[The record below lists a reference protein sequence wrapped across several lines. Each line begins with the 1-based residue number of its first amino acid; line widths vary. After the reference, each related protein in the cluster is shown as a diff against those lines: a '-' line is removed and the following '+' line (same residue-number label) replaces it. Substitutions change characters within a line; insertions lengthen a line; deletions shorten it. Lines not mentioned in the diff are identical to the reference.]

1 MGRRQEPA
9 VAVMPPVEAPVAADV
24 PLDLSAASP
33 EKGLQTPTP
42 RRERCSGPRE
52 GALTPLAVARPS
64 EARKSNDERR
74 ENALNRRNARQE
86 RVATLFGQDSS
97 SKMASEQ
104 ERDVS
109 AATPVNAPVVAKA
122 ENTSGL
128 VPDLCAELASKMRP
142 HQIEGVQ
149 FLLKRVLQEDSE
161 HCGAILAD
169 DMGMGKTVQTVAAIS
184 VLLSRASI
192 CRARCT
198 SWGSFLNMNPPP
210 WSGGSERPS
219 KLETTKLERPLMF
232 PHIHKRSQPAQEI

>member
-1 MGRRQEPA
+1 
-9 VAVMPPVEAPVAADV
+9 
-24 PLDLSAASP
+24 
-33 EKGLQTPTP
+33 
-42 RRERCSGPRE
+42 
-52 GALTPLAVARPS
+52 
-64 EARKSNDERR
+64 
-74 ENALNRRNARQE
+74 
-86 RVATLFGQDSS
+86 
-97 SKMASEQ
+97 MASEQ

-122 ENTSGL
+122 EITSGL

-219 KLETTKLERPLMF
+219 KLETTKLERSLTYINEVSL
-232 PHIHKRSQPAQEI
+232 HRKYESRGSDGPAQETFTEGLDTNAILTGARFRSPPQ